1 MSEKLPGIV
10 QIAFNKKQTRCLVVT
25 ASGPPGN
32 NKASGQSKNITE
44 KDSILPILRDGLLY
58 IDFDVHIVHWL
69 LQRHLDTLSEKGEWE
84 AGGGC
89 SDG

>member
-25 ASGPPGN
+25 ASGPPGKS
-32 NKASGQSKNITE
+32 KASGKSKSITE
-44 KDSILPILRDGLLY
+44 KNSKLSILIDDLLY
-58 IDFDVHIVHWL
+58 VDFDVHRVHRL
-69 LQRHLDTLSEKGEWE
+69 LQRHSQRWGRKGD
-84 AGGGC
+84 GVG

>member
-32 NKASGQSKNITE
+32 NTASGQSKNVTE
-44 KDSILPILRDGLLY
+44 KKSKLSILRDGLLY
-58 IDFDVHIVHWL
+58 VDFDVHRVHW
-69 LQRHLDTLSEKGEWE
+69 QGRGKVVS
-84 AGGGC
+84 
-89 SDG
+89 SS

>member
-32 NKASGQSKNITE
+32 NMASGQSKNITE
-44 KDSILPILRDGLLY
+44 KDSILCNDAIFGRNNFIL
-58 IDFDVHIVHWL
+58 IFM
-69 LQRHLDTLSEKGEWE
+69 QRSVYNVVFVS
-84 AGGGC
+84 C
-89 SDG
+89 